1 MLAAPAVWRGLF
13 LVRCASPL
21 FAALAAGN
29 RFCMLGWRGYNGR
42 MMRNPLLYGL
52 LLLSLFA
59 SAAGMQDLR
68 QLEQVATAFAE
79 AEAGSD
85 GFRYQVGKADPR
97 LRLPACA
104 QPPTA
109 GWPGGQKP
117 PFTALELACAAQGW
131 RILLPVTASQLSVGY
146 VTTRQLRAGEVLQA
160 GDIKLMPVSNRA
172 LALQAVR
179 DPALIVGKALRSTLP
194 AGSLL
199 RESQLRL
206 PLVIKTNQPVR
217 VLVQG
222 SGFVIGSDAV
232 ALGNAAVGERLNVRV
247 PSGKVISGVVQE
259 DLSVLIAAP

>member
-1 MLAAPAVWRGLF
+1 
-13 LVRCASPL
+13 
-21 FAALAAGN
+21 
-29 RFCMLGWRGYNGR
+29 MLGWRGYNGR

-59 SAAGMQDLR
+59 SAAGVQDLR

-104 QPPTA
+104 QAPTA

-146 VTTRQLRAGEVLQA
+146 VTTRQLRAGEVLQT

>member
-1 MLAAPAVWRGLF
+1 
-13 LVRCASPL
+13 
-21 FAALAAGN
+21 
-29 RFCMLGWRGYNGR
+29 

-97 LRLPACA
+97 LRLPACV
-104 QPPTA
+104 QPPTVA
-109 GWPGGQKP
+109 WPGGQKP

-146 VTTRQLRAGEVLQA
+146 VTTRQLRAGEVLQE

-222 SGFVIGSDAV
+222 SGFAIGSDAV

>member
-1 MLAAPAVWRGLF
+1 
-13 LVRCASPL
+13 
-21 FAALAAGN
+21 
-29 RFCMLGWRGYNGR
+29 MLGWRGYNGR

-104 QPPTA
+104 QPTA

-117 PFTALELACAAQGW
+117 PFTALELTCAGQGW

-146 VTTRQLRAGEVLQA
+146 VTTRQLRAGEVLQE

-222 SGFVIGSDAV
+222 SGFAIGSDAV

>member
-1 MLAAPAVWRGLF
+1 
-13 LVRCASPL
+13 
-21 FAALAAGN
+21 
-29 RFCMLGWRGYNGR
+29 MLGWRGYNGR
-42 MMRNPLLYGL
+42 MMRNPLLYCL

-59 SAAGMQDLR
+59 NAAGMQDLR

-146 VTTRQLRAGEVLQA
+146 VTTRQLRAGEVLQV

-222 SGFVIGSDAV
+222 NGFAIGSDAV

>member
-131 RILLPVTASQLSVGY
+131 RILLPVIASQLSVGY
-146 VTTRQLRAGEVLQA
+146 VTTRQLRAGEVLQP
-160 GDIKLMPVSNRA
+160 GDIKLMPVINRA

>member
-1 MLAAPAVWRGLF
+1 
-13 LVRCASPL
+13 
-21 FAALAAGN
+21 
-29 RFCMLGWRGYNGR
+29 MLGWRGYNGR

-59 SAAGMQDLR
+59 SAAGVQDLR

-79 AEAGSD
+79 AETGSD

-222 SGFVIGSDAV
+222 NGFAIGSDAV